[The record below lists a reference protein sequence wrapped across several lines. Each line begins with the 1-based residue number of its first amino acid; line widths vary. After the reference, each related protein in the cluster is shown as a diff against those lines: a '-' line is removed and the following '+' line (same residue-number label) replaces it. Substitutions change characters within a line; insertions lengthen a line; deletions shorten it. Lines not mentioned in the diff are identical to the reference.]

1 LPLVVSSHPSFL
13 PDLPVHRSCLL
24 SYSLIF
30 SAACKVVPSRF
41 DEIVFN
47 RSRH

>member
-30 SAACKVVPSRF
+30 SAACLSRAAKG
-41 DEIVFN
+41 
-47 RSRH
+47 RPGLRL